1 MQAKLTDD
9 LNAFTKKLLN
19 SDLVVYDF
27 KESSNV
33 LFNIEGGKKISMQ
46 ELTIISEKIHDLAE
60 NAKIIFG
67 LTQKPKLKD
76 EIIATVLATGG
87 IKPKEKKKPK
97 ENIEDLNVDVNR
109 RSGIEIKK
117 IKEEKLKK
125 EMEEEDYFE
134 IPTFIRN
141 RKKNEKS

>member
-1 MQAKLTDD
+1 MEKSAGL
-9 LNAFTKKLLN
+9 
-19 SDLVVYDF
+19 
-27 KESSNV
+27 
-33 LFNIEGGKKISMQ
+33 
-46 ELTIISEKIHDLAE
+46 IIY
-60 NAKIIFG
+60 
-67 LTQKPKLKD
+67 
-76 EIIATVLATGG
+76 
-87 IKPKEKKKPK
+87 
-97 ENIEDLNVDVNR
+97 R

>member
-1 MQAKLTDD
+1 
-9 LNAFTKKLLN
+9 
-19 SDLVVYDF
+19 
-27 KESSNV
+27 

-67 LTQKPKLKD
+67 LTQKPKSKD